1 MKARDDKALKRDDL
15 WAENFALQNVKLDVT
30 NTLFN
35 IEQVKQQLISAIYNK
50 NLEKSW
56 RTNQMASTLSEV
68 IVKHPE
74 DTITHLYGT
83 FGNLVTHD
91 LDAGETVHNQEVFD
105 PDCKDS
111 SYSSI

>member
-30 NTLFN
+30 KTLFN

-56 RTNQMASTLSEV
+56 RTNQMASTL
-68 IVKHPE
+68 
-74 DTITHLYGT
+74 
-83 FGNLVTHD
+83 
-91 LDAGETVHNQEVFD
+91 
-105 PDCKDS
+105 
-111 SYSSI
+111 